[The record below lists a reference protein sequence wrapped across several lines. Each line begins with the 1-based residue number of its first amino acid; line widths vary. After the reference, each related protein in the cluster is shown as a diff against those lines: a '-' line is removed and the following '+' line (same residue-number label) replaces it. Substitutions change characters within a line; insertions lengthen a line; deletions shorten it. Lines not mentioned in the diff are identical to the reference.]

1 MTYGYPPNPAPPPV
15 RPPRSGVDLGVSIT
29 LLVLTYA
36 GGGAAAVLGVFMMA
50 FTDYCP
56 PATCD
61 IDAGVTAALTGFGV
75 AVVIAVAGTA
85 VTIVALVRRAR
96 GWPWALGTMVVC
108 GAACA
113 LALAGYMTAV
123 GG

>member
-1 MTYGYPPNPAPPPV
+1 MTYGYPPFPAPAPV
-15 RPPRSGVDLGVSIT
+15 RPPRSGMDLGLSVT
-29 LLVLTYA
+29 LLVLTYV
-36 GGGAAAVLGVFMMA
+36 GGAAAAVLGVFMMA

-61 IDAGVTAALTGFGV
+61 IDAGVTAAMTGFGV
-75 AVVIAVAGTA
+75 AALIAMAGTV

-96 GWPWALGTMVVC
+96 AWPWALGTMVLC
-108 GAACA
+108 GVGCA
-113 LALAGYMTAV
+113 LALAGYLTAV

>member
-1 MTYGYPPNPAPPPV
+1 MTYGYPPFPAPAPV
-15 RPPRSGVDLGVSIT
+15 RTHRSGLDLGVSIT

-36 GGGAAAVLGVFMMA
+36 GAGAAAVLGLFMMA

-61 IDAGVTAALTGFGV
+61 IDAGVTAALTGF
-75 AVVIAVAGTA
+75 AVAALIAIAGT
-85 VTIVALVRRAR
+85 VLTIVALVRRAR
-96 GWPWALGTMVVC
+96 AWPWALGTMVLC
-108 GAACA
+108 GVGCA
-113 LALAGYMTAV
+113 LALAGYIAAV